1 MSSLYFVYVALSR
14 AVCHSSRMR
23 SLCAKSGKFSMSD
36 RQNHSLNLLDLVICI
51 AAVFK
56 LSVSIKISLARLKI
70 LVKTQEI
77 IALTTE
83 IP

>member
-1 MSSLYFVYVALSR
+1 
-14 AVCHSSRMR
+14 
-23 SLCAKSGKFSMSD
+23 MSD
-36 RQNHSLNLLDLVICI
+36 RQNHWLNLLDLAICI

-77 IALTTE
+77 IALTIE

>member
-1 MSSLYFVYVALSR
+1 
-14 AVCHSSRMR
+14 
-23 SLCAKSGKFSMSD
+23 MSD

-77 IALTTE
+77 IALTIE
-83 IP
+83 IPERDMKASYHRPVPYFIAKT